1 MNQHKSV
8 GRFISCVN
16 RYGKIHLHN
25 ELEPYHLGSGQFHF
39 LMALYHKD
47 GINQEHLAELLRI
60 DKGTCARALKR
71 LEDEGYVTRAI
82 DTNDKR
88 AYQIFLTEKAQQMR
102 PVIWRILRE
111 WTKTLLTGFSEEE
124 KELLFTFL
132 ERIAEN
138 ATTEK
143 IHETR

>member
-1 MNQHKSV
+1 
-8 GRFISCVN
+8 
-16 RYGKIHLHN
+16 
-25 ELEPYHLGSGQFHF
+25 
-39 LMALYHKD
+39 
-47 GINQEHLAELLRI
+47 
-60 DKGTCARALKR
+60 
-71 LEDEGYVTRAI
+71 
-82 DTNDKR
+82 
-88 AYQIFLTEKAQQMR
+88 MR